1 MDTSSQCPVCGNP
14 LKPED
19 HFCPACG
26 RPISVTL
33 STPPPVP
40 VVTPPPFVPPPLSIT
55 PPPPPYPMAPEAA
68 NAPAPPAPS
77 PAAVHMEGLP
87 PAPPAPDQVVTVIG
101 MVTKKTGMFSSE
113 LYHLAITG
121 KRLVFALQTK
131 EMQNRDVAGA
141 REEAKQQGKNFFG
154 QIGAQMSTRS
164 GEKYLGM
171 SPDLILAENPQNFA
185 INLED
190 VLKIS
195 IYHGD
200 FEDNSPD
207 SMEIKTIS
215 QKLKFNISNYYNVE
229 KQLKAVL
236 GSKVH

>member
-1 MDTSSQCPVCGNP
+1 MQDTVDLGTLETGITQGAVAACLTQFQRQLQVRALATQVN
-14 LKPED
+14 D
-19 HFCPACG
+19 PAG
-26 RPISVTL
+26 AQLQRINHGSG
-33 STPPPVP
+33 SRHAPP
-40 VVTPPPFVPPPLSIT
+40 
-55 PPPPPYPMAPEAA
+55 
-68 NAPAPPAPS
+68 PPAPS
-77 PAAVHMEGLP
+77 PAAVHMENLP

-185 INLED
+185 IDLED

-207 SMEIKTIS
+207 SMEIKTKS